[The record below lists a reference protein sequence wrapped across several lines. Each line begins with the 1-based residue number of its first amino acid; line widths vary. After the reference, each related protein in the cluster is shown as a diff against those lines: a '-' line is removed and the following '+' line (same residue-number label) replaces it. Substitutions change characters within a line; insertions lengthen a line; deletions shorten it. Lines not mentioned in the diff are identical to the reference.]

1 MSKDGKS
8 KAVVL
13 ANAIKHD
20 FKSKN
25 PPQDGPT

>member
-25 PPQDGPT
+25 PPQGGVK